1 MTKIKESLDIR
12 KLTYIGLL
20 TALVVVLQL
29 AGSFIRFGMFS
40 ISLVLVPIV
49 IGVAVCG
56 IGTGAWLGFVFG
68 LAVLLSG
75 DAAGFMQYH
84 VFGTILTVLAKGTL
98 AGVGA
103 GFIYKLLA
111 KFNKYLATFVS
122 AIACPIINTGIFLL
136 GSRIFFYDTIIKMGA
151 EGNGVSTVAYMFLFL
166 VGGNFIFELV
176 FNVVLSPAIV
186 RIINIVDKKS

>member
-12 KLTYIGLL
+12 KLTYTAIL
-20 TALVVVLQL
+20 TALIVVLQL
-29 AGSFIRFGMFS
+29 AGSFIRLGTFS

-75 DAAGFMQYH
+75 DASVFMQYN
-84 VFGTILTVLAKGTL
+84 VLGTILTVLAKGTL

-103 GFIYKLLA
+103 GFVYKLLSR
-111 KFNKYLATFVS
+111 FNKYLATFVS
-122 AIACPIINTGIFLL
+122 AIVCPVINTGIFLL
-136 GSRIFFYDTIIKMGA
+136 GSRIFFYDTIIQMGA
-151 EGNGVSTVAYMFLFL
+151 SAEGVSAVAYMFLFL

-176 FNVVLSPAIV
+176 FNIVLSPAIV
-186 RIINIVDKKS
+186 RIINVVDKKA